1 VSNFTRTRGAKQVR
15 HAKSEGEPRENR
27 GLHEKIEAKN
37 TFGET
42 GMPDAK
48 KRRGEA
54 TASDSDKSPRTNE
67 ANVGVSVDADGD
79 ANMRSEQV

>member
-1 VSNFTRTRGAKQVR
+1 MSSFTRTRGAKQVG

-27 GLHEKIEAKN
+27 GLHEKNRGQN
-37 TFGET
+37 TSGET

-54 TASDSDKSPRTNE
+54 TASDSNKSPRTNE

>member
-1 VSNFTRTRGAKQVR
+1 MQNLKES
-15 HAKSEGEPRENR
+15 
-27 GLHEKIEAKN
+27 LEKIEDFMRKIEAEN
-37 TFGET
+37 TSGET
-42 GMPDAK
+42 GMPPDAK

-54 TASDSDKSPRTNE
+54 TAIDSNKSPRTNE

>member
-1 VSNFTRTRGAKQVR
+1 M
-15 HAKSEGEPRENR
+15 ENLKESLEKTEDFMR
-27 GLHEKIEAKN
+27 KIEAKN
-37 TFGET
+37 TSGET
-42 GMPDAK
+42 GMRDAK

-54 TASDSDKSPRTNE
+54 TGSDPNKSPRTNE

>member
-1 VSNFTRTRGAKQVR
+1 M
-15 HAKSEGEPRENR
+15 EN
-27 GLHEKIEAKN
+27 LKESLEKTEDFIRNIEAQN
-37 TFGET
+37 TSGET

-54 TASDSDKSPRTNE
+54 PASDSDKSPRTIE

>member
-1 VSNFTRTRGAKQVR
+1 M
-15 HAKSEGEPRENR
+15 ENLKESLEKTEDFMR
-27 GLHEKIEAKN
+27 KIEAKN
-37 TFGET
+37 TSGET

-54 TASDSDKSPRTNE
+54 TASDSNKSPRTNK

>member
-1 VSNFTRTRGAKQVR
+1 MR
-15 HAKSEGEPRENR
+15 
-27 GLHEKIEAKN
+27 
-37 TFGET
+37 
-42 GMPDAK
+42 DAK

-54 TASDSDKSPRTNE
+54 TASDSNKSPRTNE

>member
-1 VSNFTRTRGAKQVR
+1 M
-15 HAKSEGEPRENR
+15 ENLKESLEKTEDFMR
-27 GLHEKIEAKN
+27 KIEAKN
-37 TFGET
+37 TSGET

-48 KRRGEA
+48 KRRGEAAA